1 LSRRRDSPTQHNE
14 IQDLEMAIS
23 KPRLAR
29 VPGSHHVVVTGP
41 KGGTGK
47 TTAAAMLALCFAEL
61 RGEIVSVLDATT
73 QLGTLRRRVV
83 SSEEPSTRPFR
94 ELCVRALDG
103 DVLPEWSA
111 LAPYVD
117 VVNDLRVLRSLSS
130 PGDQDCLTP
139 AEFAAGIALLRH
151 AGDIV
156 VSDVGAKA
164 NGPVAVAALESASTL
179 VLATEFAYDALELT
193 IEMVSALAGQPLSY
207 RPDPDDWSAVADGRF
222 APLVAGSVVVVAP
235 GRQRSGATVRRDVN
249 LTSMTEWLRVVCG
262 GGVVMVD
269 HDDHLD
275 LGDRIVLAELQLDT
289 AVAYLRAAAVIAAR
303 FPLTEVNE

>member
-1 LSRRRDSPTQHNE
+1 
-14 IQDLEMAIS
+14 MAIS

-29 VPGSHHVVVTGP
+29 VPGSHHVVVAGP
-41 KGGTGK
+41 KGGSGK
-47 TTAAAMLALCFAEL
+47 TTTAAMLALCFAEL
-61 RGEIVSVLDATT
+61 RGEIVSVFDATT
-73 QLGTLRRRVV
+73 QLGTLRRRLV
-83 SSEEPSTRPFR
+83 SSAEPPTRPFR
-94 ELCVRALDG
+94 ELCARALDG

-117 VVNDLRVLRSLSS
+117 VVNGLRVLRSLSS
-130 PGDQDCLTP
+130 PTGDESLTP
-139 AEFAAGIALLRH
+139 AEYAAGVALLRH
-151 AGDIV
+151 AGEIV
-156 VSDVGAKA
+156 VSDVGTRV

-207 RPDPDDWSAVADGRF
+207 RPDPDDWSAVSDGRF
-222 APLVAGSVVVVAP
+222 APLVAESVVVVAP
-235 GRQRSGATVRRDVN
+235 GRQQRDGTDRRDVN
-249 LTSMTEWLRVVCG
+249 LTAMTEWLRVVCG
-262 GGVVMVD
+262 GGVVMVN

>member
-1 LSRRRDSPTQHNE
+1 
-14 IQDLEMAIS
+14 MAIS
-23 KPRLAR
+23 MPRLAR
-29 VPGSHHVVVTGP
+29 VPGSHHVVVAGP

-47 TTAAAMLALCFAEL
+47 TTAAVVLALYFAEL

-73 QLGTLRRRVV
+73 QLGTLRRRLV

-94 ELCVRALDG
+94 ELCARALDG
-103 DVLPEWSA
+103 DALPEWSA

-117 VVNDLRVLRSLSS
+117 VVNGLRVLRSLSS
-130 PGDQDCLTP
+130 PADQDCLTP

-151 AGDIV
+151 AGEIV
-156 VSDVGAKA
+156 VSDVGARA

-235 GRQRSGATVRRDVN
+235 GRQPHGAAVRPDVN
-249 LTSMTEWLRVVCG
+249 LTAMTEWLRVVC

-275 LGDRIVLAELQLDT
+275 LGDRIVLGELQLDT

-303 FPLTEVNE
+303 FPLTEMNE

>member
-1 LSRRRDSPTQHNE
+1 LSRHRDSPTQHHE
-14 IQDLEMAIS
+14 IRELEMAIS

-29 VPGSHHVVVTGP
+29 VPGSHHVVVIGP
-41 KGGTGK
+41 KGGAGK
-47 TTAAAMLALCFAEL
+47 TTTAAMLALCFCEL

-73 QLGTLRRRVV
+73 QLGTLRRRLASVG
-83 SSEEPSTRPFR
+83 EPPTRPFR
-94 ELCVRALDG
+94 ELCARALDG

-117 VVNDLRVLRSLSS
+117 VVNGLRVLRSLSS
-130 PGDQDCLTP
+130 PADQDCLTP
-139 AEFAAGIALLRH
+139 AEFGAGVALLRH

-156 VSDVGAKA
+156 VSDVGTRT

-193 IEMVSALAGQPLSY
+193 IEMVSALCGQPLSY
-207 RPDPDDWSAVADGRF
+207 RPDPDDWSAVGDGRF

-235 GRQRSGATVRRDVN
+235 GRQSSGATDRRDVN
-249 LTSMTEWLRVVCG
+249 LTAMTEWLRVVCG
-262 GGVVMVD
+262 AVIMVN

-275 LGDRIVLAELQLDT
+275 LGDRIVLAELELDT
-289 AVAYLRAAAVIAAR
+289 AVAYLRATAAIAAR
-303 FPLTEVNE
+303 FPLSEVNE

>member
-1 LSRRRDSPTQHNE
+1 MSRHRDRPTPHHE
-14 IQDLEMAIS
+14 IRELEMAIS

-29 VPGSHHVVVTGP
+29 VPGSHHVVVAGP

-73 QLGTLRRRVV
+73 QLGTLRRRLV
-83 SSEEPSTRPFR
+83 SVAEPPTRPFR
-94 ELCVRALDG
+94 ELCARALDG

-117 VVNDLRVLRSLSS
+117 VVNGLRVLRSLSS
-130 PGDQDCLTP
+130 PADQDCLTP
-139 AEFAAGIALLRH
+139 GEFGAGVALLRH

-156 VSDVGAKA
+156 VSDVGTRT

-193 IEMVSALAGQPLSY
+193 IEMVSALCGQPLSY
-207 RPDPDDWSAVADGRF
+207 RPDPDDWSAVADGKF
-222 APLVAGSVVVVAP
+222 ATLVAGSVVVVAP
-235 GRQRSGATVRRDVN
+235 GRQRCGATVRRDVN
-249 LTSMTEWLRVVCG
+249 LTAMTEWLRVVCG
-262 GGVVMVD
+262 GVVMVN

-289 AVAYLRAAAVIAAR
+289 AVAYLRAAAAVAAR

>member
-1 LSRRRDSPTQHNE
+1 VSRRRDSPTQHNE
-14 IQDLEMAIS
+14 IKELEMAIS

-29 VPGSHHVVVTGP
+29 VPGSHHVVVAGP

-47 TTAAAMLALCFAEL
+47 TTTAAMLALCFAEL

-73 QLGTLRRRVV
+73 QLGTLRRRLV
-83 SSEEPSTRPFR
+83 SVGEPSTRPFR
-94 ELCVRALDG
+94 ELCARALDG

-117 VVNDLRVLRSLSS
+117 VVNGLRVLRSLSS
-130 PGDQDCLTP
+130 PTGDESLTP
-139 AEFAAGIALLRH
+139 AEYAAGVALLRH

-156 VSDVGAKA
+156 VSDVGARA
-164 NGPVAVAALESASTL
+164 NGPVAVAALDSASTL

-193 IEMVSALAGQPLSY
+193 IEMVSALAGQPLTY
-207 RPDPDDWSAVADGRF
+207 RPDPDDWSAVDDGRF

-235 GRQRSGATVRRDVN
+235 GRQQSGGTDRRDVN
-249 LTSMTEWLRVVCG
+249 LRAMTEWLRVVCG
-262 GGVVMVD
+262 GGIVMVN
-269 HDDHLD
+269 HDDHLN
-275 LGDRIVLAELQLDT
+275 LGDRIVLGELELDT
-289 AVAYLRAAAVIAAR
+289 AVAYLRVAAVIAAR

>member
-1 LSRRRDSPTQHNE
+1 MSRRRDSSTQHSE
-14 IQDLEMAIS
+14 IKDLEMAIS

-29 VPGSHHVVVTGP
+29 VPGSHHVVVAGP

-47 TTAAAMLALCFAEL
+47 TTTAAVLALYFAEL

-73 QLGTLRRRVV
+73 QLGTLRRRLV

-94 ELCVRALDG
+94 ELCTRALDG

-117 VVNDLRVLRSLSS
+117 VVNGLRVLRSLSS
-130 PGDQDCLTP
+130 PADQDCLTP
-139 AEFAAGIALLRH
+139 AEFAAGVALLRH
-151 AGDIV
+151 AGEIV
-156 VSDVGAKA
+156 VSDVGATA

-207 RPDPDDWSAVADGRF
+207 RPDPDDWSAVSNGRF

-235 GRQRSGATVRRDVN
+235 GRQQCDDTDRRDVN
-249 LTSMTEWLRVVCG
+249 LTAMTEWLRVVCG
-262 GGVVMVD
+262 GGVVMVN

-275 LGDRIVLAELQLDT
+275 LGDRIVLGELQLDT

>member
-1 LSRRRDSPTQHNE
+1 VSRRSDRPTQHNE
-14 IQDLEMAIS
+14 IKELETAIS

-29 VPGSHHVVVTGP
+29 VPGSHHVVVAGP

-47 TTAAAMLALCFAEL
+47 TTTAAIVSLVLAEL
-61 RGEIVSVLDATT
+61 RGEIVSVFDATT
-73 QLGTLRRRVV
+73 QLGTLRRRLV

-94 ELCVRALDG
+94 ELCARALDG
-103 DVLPEWSA
+103 DLLPEWSA

-117 VVNDLRVLRSLSS
+117 VVNGLRVLRSLSS
-130 PGDQDCLTP
+130 PTGDESLTP
-139 AEFAAGIALLRH
+139 AEYAAGVALLRH
-151 AGDIV
+151 AGEIV
-156 VSDVGAKA
+156 VSDVGTRT

-193 IEMVSALAGQPLSY
+193 VEMVSALAGQPLSY
-207 RPDPDDWSAVADGRF
+207 RPDPDDWSAVSNGRF

-235 GRQRSGATVRRDVN
+235 GRRQCDATVRRDVN
-249 LTSMTEWLRVVCG
+249 LAAMTEWLRVVCG
-262 GGVVMVD
+262 GGVVMVN

-289 AVAYLRAAAVIAAR
+289 AVAYLRAAAVVAAR